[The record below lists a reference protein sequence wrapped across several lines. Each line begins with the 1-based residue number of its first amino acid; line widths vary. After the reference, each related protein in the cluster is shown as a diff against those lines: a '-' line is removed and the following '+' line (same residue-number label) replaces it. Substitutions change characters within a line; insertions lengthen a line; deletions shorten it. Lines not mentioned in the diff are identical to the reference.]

1 MSFEDPFHPQ
11 QTRQH
16 REAGRDSSA
25 PPPTAM
31 STKLK
36 DVMRA
41 LRPEKLGQYFN
52 NFIYRQQQDLRTHPQ
67 GAQRFVFKL
76 MFGAQFFYYFGM
88 YFGWNRKKLFFSP
101 SSSLFLILFLSIE
114 YLISERRE
122 VIKNALEAAHIH

>member
-1 MSFEDPFHPQ
+1 
-11 QTRQH
+11 
-16 REAGRDSSA
+16 
-25 PPPTAM
+25 M

-67 GAQRFVFKL
+67 GAQRFVFKI
-76 MFGAQFFYYFGM
+76 MFGAQFVYYFGM
-88 YFGWNRKKLFFSP
+88 YFGWNRKNFPIFFFSL
-101 SSSLFLILFLSIE
+101 SLIVCSFYFSE
-114 YLISERRE
+114 FLISEKRE